1 MQNLVRRLTLGTNG
15 FKVIRKQGSGVGD
28 VETQHF
34 VHMKRQIRAGS
45 AGWEAMCLYFLM
57 LDEDMKS

>member
-15 FKVIRKQGSGVGD
+15 SKVIRKQGSGVD
-28 VETQHF
+28 VETQDF

-45 AGWEAMCLYFLM
+45 ACWGAVCLYFLM
-57 LDEDMKS
+57 LAEDVKS